1 MTFKTFVVVLSSN
14 SPSFSY
20 FLFPQNL
27 RVLKFAFTHFSYFLF
42 IHSESHS
49 FPFSFLFISSSL
61 SFGLSSLTVLH
72 PFLCKQNLNLKGHQ
86 RKYDP
91 MGSVLPELSLDLR
104 PSFVPKTITDFLRH
118 LSSATD
124 RLATLHDF
132 LARLED
138 ELRKIHAFKREL
150 PLSMLLLNDG

>member
-1 MTFKTFVVVLSSN
+1 
-14 SPSFSY
+14 
-20 FLFPQNL
+20 
-27 RVLKFAFTHFSYFLF
+27 
-42 IHSESHS
+42 
-49 FPFSFLFISSSL
+49 
-61 SFGLSSLTVLH
+61 
-72 PFLCKQNLNLKGHQ
+72 
-86 RKYDP
+86 